1 MPPTGSDHFNL
12 FEDGLPDRLL
22 GLDDV
27 ELLEELERPTLIR
40 VPGGGDLPP
49 RGIATLLHGDED
61 TGYRAVLRVL
71 RRRRTYPF
79 DLYVIV
85 GNVRAALAGDGFAN
99 RFLDE
104 QEDFNRIWGAEPTTR
119 LRLAADGIL
128 GELRDAKL
136 ASMVDI
142 HNNTGTN
149 PFYAIVTRLEEPS
162 LNLATIF
169 TTTVLH
175 WRLGVNTL
183 MEALADVCPA
193 VAVECGLPGRP
204 DSLSFAVD
212 GIRRYLGARDV
223 ADAELARDYDL
234 YGDLRKVIVRPE
246 VRFSFG
252 GELGDEVDFVVEQ
265 DADAYNFETVPA
277 GHVIGRVPPGSAVPL
292 QVLGIDGED
301 VTDQYV
307 DVHEGHVVVT
317 REITPVMMTRTAV
330 AARKDCLFYIAT
342 PEPHPVLSQ
351 GRLDV

>member
-1 MPPTGSDHFNL
+1 MDPDRRTEHFNR

-22 GLDDV
+22 DLDDI

-40 VPGGGDLPP
+40 VPGTGELPP

-61 TGYRAVLRVL
+61 TGYRAVMRVL

-79 DLYVIV
+79 DLFVIV
-85 GNVRAALAGDGFAN
+85 GNVRAALAGDGFSH
-99 RFLDE
+99 RFLDD

-119 LRLAADGIL
+119 MRLAADGIL
-128 GELRDAKL
+128 AELREAKIS
-136 ASMVDI
+136 AVVDI
-142 HNNTGTN
+142 HNNSGIN

-162 LNLATIF
+162 LNLATLF

-175 WRLGVNTL
+175 WQLGVHTL

-193 VAVECGLPGRP
+193 VAVECGLPGRS

-212 GIRRYLGARDV
+212 GIRRFLGNPEIA
-223 ADAELARDYDL
+223 AAELERDYDL
-234 YGDLRKVIVRPE
+234 YGDLRKVTIRPE

-252 GELGDEVDFVVEQ
+252 GELSDEVDFVVDQ

-277 GHVIGRVPPGSAVPL
+277 GHVIGRIPPGSSVPL
-292 QVLGIDGED
+292 QVGGIGGED
-301 VTDQYV
+301 VTDQFV
-307 DVHEGHVVVT
+307 DVHDGQVVIT
-317 REITPVMMTRTAV
+317 REITPVMMTRTAA

-342 PEPHPVLSQ
+342 PEFDPVLPAAD
-351 GRLDV
+351 L